1 MLHKKIL
8 KEMFNFTTN
17 TKRTIKRGILGF
29 LLAIPYLILYQYVL
43 SEVIDKHIPS
53 KNVKM
58 AVLLSCILIGYI
70 IIRFWLDKYMETERK
85 DIYYD
90 NDRQI
95 KNKIFDSI
103 QEADISELDKIQVGN
118 LFNLTTAQ
126 SFEASQLFVWNF
138 IGVFAVRLRS
148 ILVISIMM
156 LLIDW
161 KIALVVI
168 GIFIISYILLIPF
181 YNKNMKTYKQLQH
194 SIIDLQGKINEYI
207 DSFSTTKTLR
217 LEEINTND
225 IKSMLEKAKSE
236 LIKSSKVLGMHTAL
250 LALLTFGAVIA
261 TLIIGGNQIALGI
274 GVGSTIILIVD
285 YISDI
290 RGHMESLLEH
300 AHGIINKYNCF
311 INILEIVSIAKE
323 NDNGTLALD
332 KIDTIEFENVK
343 LSYDGVNT
351 ILEQINLKIDKPT
364 TIAIVGKSGTGKTS
378 LVNLI
383 PRFYNLTDGRILING
398 IDYTK
403 YKLSE
408 LRKNISYVFQNPV
421 ILNMSIRENLM
432 YGNEDVSFQDAINV
446 CKKIGLNE
454 RIESFSQGYDTIIN
468 AETDMLSYG
477 EKQLLSFARAILKN
491 GSIVILDEVTSNLD
505 LEFEKN
511 VMEANKVILKNK
523 ISFVIAHRINTVKD
537 ADLIILIEDKKII
550 EMGKHEELIQK
561 HGYYYNLYMSKE
573 TVRHNLESKY
583 EYQT

>member
-1 MLHKKIL
+1 MLNKKIL
-8 KEMFNFTTN
+8 KEMFNYTTN
-17 TKRTIKRGILGF
+17 TKRTIKRGVIGF
-29 LLAIPYLILYQYVL
+29 LAAIPYLILYQYVL
-43 SEVIDKHIPS
+43 SKVIDQYIPD

-58 AVLLSCILIGYI
+58 AVFLSLILIGYI

-85 DIYYD
+85 NIYYD

-103 QEADISELDKIQVGN
+103 QDANISKLDKIQVGN
-118 LFNLTTAQ
+118 LFNLTTTQ

-148 ILVISIMM
+148 ILVISIIM
-156 LLIDW
+156 LFIDW

-168 GIFIISYILLIPF
+168 GIFIMSYIILIPF
-181 YNKNMKTYKQLQH
+181 YNSNMKTYKKLQS

-217 LEEINTND
+217 LEEINMND
-225 IKSMLEKAKSE
+225 IQLMLEKAKKE
-236 LIKSSKVLGMHTAL
+236 LIKSSKILGLHTAL
-250 LALLTFGAVIA
+250 FALLTFSAVIA

-290 RGHMESLLEH
+290 NGHMESLLEH
-300 AHGIINKYNCF
+300 VHGIINKYNCF
-311 INILEIVSIAKE
+311 MNILAIVSIAKE
-323 NDNGTLALD
+323 KDEGTLTLD
-332 KIDTIEFENVK
+332 QIETIEFRNVE
-343 LSYDGVNT
+343 LNYDGVNT
-351 ILEQINLKIDKPT
+351 ILQQINLKIDKPM
-364 TIAIVGKSGTGKTS
+364 TIAIVGKSGAGKTS

-383 PRFYNLTDGRILING
+383 SRFYNLTDGQILING

-421 ILNMSIRENLM
+421 ILNMSIKENLM
-432 YGNEDVSFQDAINV
+432 YGNENVSFQEVVNV
-446 CKKIGLNE
+446 CEEIGLNE
-454 RIESFSQGYDTIIN
+454 KIESFSQGYDTIIN
-468 AETDMLSYG
+468 AETDLLSYG

-523 ISFVIAHRINTVKD
+523 ISFIIAHRINTVKE
-537 ADLIILIEDKKII
+537 ANLIVFIEDKKIV
-550 EMGKHEELIQK
+550 EMGTHEELIQK
-561 HGYYYNLYMSKE
+561 MRIL
-573 TVRHNLESKY
+573 L
-583 EYQT
+583 